1 MGAMLIEP
9 GWYRGEFVRPLYE
22 GRTFFVLTAMHL
34 PEIDDIHKWKDAT
47 ILENLEK
54 KNTRAGALA
63 AIGACVLWGVL
74 PIYWKLLSE
83 ATAYEIF
90 THRICWS
97 FVFMLFVI
105 GLSGRLSFA
114 WQETKAV
121 LSDRRRSLYLLGA
134 SLLIS
139 FNWLTYIWAVNHE
152 HILESSMGYYINP
165 LMNVGMG
172 MLLFHEKLLP
182 AKKLSLLLAAVGI
195 LHMTVNF
202 GAVPWISLVLAVTF
216 SGYGVF
222 KKLAHIDPA
231 TSVALETL
239 FVMPPAI
246 CYLCYLAGTGT
257 AHFAVDGELTLLFI
271 GAGAVTATPMVLFTK
286 GANLLPL
293 NVLGFLQYIQPTIN
307 FLVGVFVFHEAFGF
321 TRLCSFAFIWLA
333 LIVFS
338 LSERFSVHRS
348 SVNEL

>member
-1 MGAMLIEP
+1 MKFEESSLL
-9 GWYRGEFVRPLYE
+9 YVFVR
-22 GRTFFVLTAMHL
+22 
-34 PEIDDIHKWKDAT
+34 EIGKGAT
-47 ILENLEK
+47 GLENMEK
-54 KNTRAGALA
+54 KNARAGALA
-63 AIGACVLWGVL
+63 AIGACVLWGIL

-97 FVFMLFVI
+97 FVFMLLVLA
-105 GLSGRLSFA
+105 GSRRLRFA
-114 WQETKAV
+114 WQETKVV
-121 LSDRRRSLYLLGA
+121 LQDKKRSFCLLGA

-139 FNWLTYIWAVNHE
+139 FNWLTYIWAVNHA
-152 HILESSMGYYINP
+152 HILEASMGYYINP
-165 LMNVGMG
+165 LMNVILGVI
-172 MLLFHEKLLP
+172 LFHEHLMP
-182 AKKLSLLLAAVGI
+182 AKKISLLLAGIGI
-195 LHMTVNF
+195 LHMTLNF
-202 GAVPWISLVLAVTF
+202 GAVPWISLILAVTF

-246 CYLCYLAGTGT
+246 CYLFFLAGTGT
-257 AHFAVDGELTLLFI
+257 AHFAADWKLTLLFI

-321 TRLCSFAFIWLA
+321 TRLCSFAFIWMA
-333 LIVFS
+333 LVIFS
-338 LSERFSVHRS
+338 LSEKFSFHHQAD
-348 SVNEL
+348 EA